1 MELQAQAAAAE
12 PDLREPRPAE
22 PPRSYEFE
30 LDAYGLDGFAQ
41 VAARFSP
48 RRFGYVVTPNVDHL
62 IRLHD
67 SEQFRRLYRAAAY
80 VLLDSRLLARLLRLF
95 RRQVIPVCTGSDLTR
110 VLFERVIR
118 PGDRIVLVGASRQQA
133 DSLRQRYGLDAL
145 AHHNP
150 PMGFI
155 RDPQEVERCLQFV
168 EARSPFRF
176 CLLAVGSPQQEV
188 LAHALQQRGRA
199 RGLALCVGASIDFLT
214 GAERRAPEW
223 MQQAGLE
230 WAYRM
235 AQNPRRLAQR
245 YLLGAPRLLGLLLR
259 GRFLLRQGQALPG
272 A

>member
-1 MELQAQAAAAE
+1 MELQIHATAAE
-12 PDLREPRPAE
+12 PKMHESGPDLPRP
-22 PPRSYEFE
+22 YDFE
-30 LDAYGLDGFAQ
+30 LDPYGLDRFTQ

-67 SEQFRRLYRAAAY
+67 SEHFRSLYRAAAY
-80 VLLDSRLLARLLRLF
+80 VLLDSRLLAKLLRLF
-95 RRQVIPVCTGSDLTR
+95 RRQDIPVCTGSDLTR

-118 PGDRIVLVGASRQQA
+118 PDDRIVLIGASTQQA
-133 DSLRQRYGLDAL
+133 NTLRQRYGLGAL

-155 RDPQEVERCLQFV
+155 RDAQEVERCLDFV

-188 LAHALQQRGRA
+188 LAHELQQRGKA

-214 GAERRAPEW
+214 GGERRAPEW
-223 MQQAGLE
+223 MQHAGLE
-230 WAYRM
+230 WLYRM
-235 AQNPRRLAQR
+235 TQNPQRLAQR
-245 YLLGAPRLLGLLLR
+245 YLRAAPRLLGLLLR
-259 GRFLLRQGQALPG
+259 GRFMLRGNEALPG

>member
-12 PDLREPRPAE
+12 PKMRATPAYQDQT
-22 PPRSYEFE
+22 YEFE
-30 LDAYGLDGFAQ
+30 LDPYGLEGFAQ
-41 VAARFSP
+41 LAARFNQ
-48 RRFGYVVTPNVDHL
+48 RKFGYVVTPNVDHL
-62 IRLHD
+62 IRLHE
-67 SEQFRRLYRAAAY
+67 SEHFRSLYRAAAY
-80 VLLDSRLLARLLRLF
+80 VLLDSRLLAKLLRLF
-95 RRQVIPVCTGSDLTR
+95 RRQEFPVCTGSDLTR
-110 VLFERVIR
+110 VLFERVIQ
-118 PGDRIVLVGASRQQA
+118 PDDRIVLVGASTQQA
-133 DSLRQRYGLDAL
+133 NILRQRYGLTAL

-155 RDPQEVERCLQFV
+155 KDPQEVQRCLDFV

-176 CLLAVGSPQQEV
+176 CLLAVGSPQQEQ
-188 LAHALQQRGRA
+188 LAHALQQRGKA

-230 WAYRM
+230 WLYRM

-245 YLLGAPRLLGLLLR
+245 YLRGAPRLLGLLLR
-259 GRFLLRQGQALPG
+259 GRFMLRGNEALPG